1 MDNPLSGVRIIEIGN
16 RIATAYCGKL
26 LRDAGADVVML
37 EHPDGHRLRRYFPAG
52 TPAGAADSPFF
63 AFLAGG
69 KGSVVVSGGL
79 PVDLLTAADI
89 VILGATPAQ
98 AAEMGLGDEE
108 IASIAAS
115 STLVTISD
123 FGWTGPWTEHPA
135 TEFTLQAWCGS
146 TGSRGEPDRPPV
158 AVGGDLGEFV
168 AGSYAAFF
176 GLATHYGGGRRQVDV
191 SVLEAMTSSMQVFS
205 WLRKGL
211 MLLEMIGRATEVPSV
226 EWAKDGY
233 VGISMATAQQW
244 QDFCAMVECPDLADI
259 PELRFQGGRW
269 EQRDLIRSRTA
280 DWFASRTVDEIVEL
294 AALFRIPMAAI
305 GNGETL
311 TTMDHFVQRGA
322 FVDHPAGFRAPRP
335 PWLMSG
341 ATPMPAAMPPK
352 PGETGPGPP
361 WTPRAQRRMTS
372 DLPLQGVRVI
382 DLTAFWAGPCA
393 THALAMLGADVVKIE
408 SVQRP
413 DGMRFAGGF
422 RPDVEQWWEYSW
434 VFHGVNS
441 GKRSITL
448 DLESDTGKELFGR
461 LVAEADVVVENFT
474 PRVMENFGLDYA
486 TLKGFNER
494 IIMVRMPGF
503 GLDGPWRDRV
513 GFAMTMEQLGGPAW
527 LTGYADGLPTAP
539 RGACDPLAGI
549 HAAFL
554 TIAACEYRRRTGRG
568 QLVEVPM
575 IDVVLNATALQV
587 ITRDTSGALLTRR
600 GNRGH
605 ELAVQNV
612 YACAGVEQW
621 IAVSVRDDDDWAAL
635 TDVLGNP
642 QWSNDARCATDTAR
656 WAAAE
661 WIDDRVADTLAT
673 RPLRP
678 TVDALIGAGVPAA
691 PVVLPPDV
699 IDNPALV
706 SRGFFETVE
715 HPLCGP
721 LPYPRPPIAPPVG
734 GFIRRPAPLL
744 GGHNAEILCGS
755 LGLTAQ
761 ELVGLEADAVIG
773 TRPLGL

>member
-1 MDNPLSGVRIIEIGN
+1 MPSPLSGIRVVEIGG
-16 RIATAYCGKL
+16 RVATAYAGKL

-37 EHPDGHRLRRYFPAG
+37 EPPDGHRLRRYHPIGSGPAD
-52 TPAGAADSPFF
+52 PVADSPFF

-69 KGSVVVSGGL
+69 KSSAVLAGAATA
-79 PVDLLTAADI
+79 DLLTAADI
-89 VILGATPAQ
+89 IILGATPAQ
-98 AAEMGLGDEE
+98 AAAIGLDQAE
-108 IASIAAS
+108 IIRLATS
-115 STLVTISD
+115 SALVTVSD
-123 FGWTGPWTEHPA
+123 FGWSGPWTEHPA

-146 TGSRGEPDRPPV
+146 TGSRGEPERPPV

-176 GLATHYGGGRRQVDV
+176 ALATHYGGGRRHVDL

-211 MLLEMIGRATEVPSV
+211 MLLEVISRTTEVPSV
-226 EWAKDGY
+226 EQAADGY
-233 VGISMATAQQW
+233 IGISMATAQQW

-259 PELRFQGGRW
+259 PDLRFQGGRW
-269 EQRDLIRSRTA
+269 VHRDLIRSRTA
-280 DWFASRTVDEIVEL
+280 DWFAARTVEEIVEL

-311 TTMDHFVQRGA
+311 PGMDHFVQRGC
-322 FVDHPAGFRAPRP
+322 FVEHPAGFRQPRS
-335 PWLMSG
+335 PWLMSEATPLPPALPPALG
-341 ATPMPAAMPPK
+341 ATGA
-352 PGETGPGPP
+352 P
-361 WTPRAQRRMTS
+361 WPPRAPGNPS
-372 DLPLQGVRVI
+372 PELPLHGLRVV

-393 THALAMLGADVVKIE
+393 TNALAMLGADVVKIE

-422 RPDVEQWWEYSW
+422 RPDVEQWSEYSW

-448 DLESDTGKELFGR
+448 DLGSATGKELFGR
-461 LVAEADVVVENFT
+461 LVATADVVVENFT

-486 TLKGFNER
+486 TVKSFNEQ

-513 GFAMTMEQLGGPAW
+513 GFAMTMEQLAGPAW
-527 LTGYADGLPTAP
+527 LTGYPDGLPTAP

-575 IDVVLNATALQV
+575 IDVVLNASALQV
-587 ITRDTSGALLTRR
+587 IEHDTHGTLLTRR

-605 ELAVQNV
+605 EFAVQNV
-612 YACAGVEQW
+612 YPCAGDEQW
-621 IAVSVRDDDDWAAL
+621 IAVSLRDDGDWRAMK
-635 TDVLGNP
+635 DVLGRP
-642 QWSNDARCATDTAR
+642 DWARHLDYTTESADVIDARL
-656 WAAAE
+656 AE
-661 WIDDRVADTLAT
+661 WFTRQPLQAT
-673 RPLRP
+673 
-678 TVDALIGAGVPAA
+678 VGALVSAGVPAA
-691 PVVLPPDV
+691 PVILPPDI
-699 IDNPALV
+699 IDNPALQA
-706 SRGFFETVE
+706 RKFFQTVE

-721 LPYPRPPIAPPVG
+721 LPYPRPPITGDFV
-734 GFIRRPAPLL
+734 RSPAPLL
-744 GGHNAEILCGS
+744 GQHNAEILCGA
-755 LGLTAQ
+755 LGLSPQ
-761 ELVGLEADAVIG
+761 ELDRLASDAVIG
-773 TRPLGL
+773 SRPLGL